1 MQHINGAS
9 RIVFELNLLLVR
21 THKIRSM
28 ALIAMI
34 SMLIITGITG
44 FISYVTL
51 SETHRLGML
60 SYIAPAI
67 FTFCAW
73 SLFCHVRNYYK
84 LVGNEMAIKHVIKV
98 LNREIEYADSRYMA
112 DSASSTGEI

>member
-51 SETHRLGML
+51 SESHRLGML
-60 SYIAPAI
+60 SYIAPVICIVCAI
-67 FTFCAW
+67 
-73 SLFCHVRNYYK
+73 SLFNHVRNYYK
-84 LVGNEMAIKHVIKV
+84 LSGTEMAIEHVIKV
-98 LNREIEYADSRYMA
+98 LKREIEYADTRCTA
-112 DSASSTGEI
+112 DSAISTGDI